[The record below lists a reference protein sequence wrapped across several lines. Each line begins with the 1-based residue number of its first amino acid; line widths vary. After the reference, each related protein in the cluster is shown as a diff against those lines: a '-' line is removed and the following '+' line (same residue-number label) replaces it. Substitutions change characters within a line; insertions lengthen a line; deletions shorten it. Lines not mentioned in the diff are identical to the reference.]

1 MARLAGKVAFI
12 TGAARGQGRSHA
24 VRLAEEGADIIAVD
38 IGSPIDLGQTVKEVE
53 ALDRRIVA
61 NAGIVSF
68 GTAEEL
74 TEQAWQNVIDVDLTG
89 VWLTVKAAIPH
100 LRAAGG
106 GSIVIINSGAGL
118 KGSPNTGHY
127 AAAKHGLVGLMQSL
141 ANELAPDM
149 VRVNSVHPGAV
160 DNDMLHNQALYHLL
174 LPDHPGDITR
184 EEIEPVFQRL
194 NALPIP
200 CCSSVPTT
208 PVTSPAPAFPSTPGN
223 SSSDIP
229 PAPTH
234 TRKETSV
241 NASKNSNV
249 SSQTRRKQKTSI
261 KGVPDPSLTIRPI
274 PIERLDLSS
283 KRLAVVG
290 GTNGLGRAIAQ
301 QALARGAEVTVVGR
315 TFRDAPAAR
324 LTFVAADLSS
334 MREAARL
341 GLELPAES
349 FDLVLF
355 TTGIIAAKTDRKS
368 TRLNSS
374 HANISYAV

>member
-1 MARLAGKVAFI
+1 MARLEGKVAFI

-38 IGSPIDLGQTVKEVE
+38 IGSPTDLGQTVKEVE
-53 ALDRRIVA
+53 ALDRRIVASQADVRDFGALKVALEDGVALLGRLDIVVA

-74 TEQAWQNVIDVDLTG
+74 TEQAWRDVIDVDLTG

-106 GSIVIINSGAGL
+106 GSIIIINSGAGL

-160 DNDMLHNQALYHLL
+160 DNDMLHTQALYHQL

-184 EEIEPVFQRL
+184 QEIEPVFQTL

-200 CCSSVPTT
+200 WVESV
-208 PVTSPAPAFPSTPGN
+208 
-223 SSSDIP
+223 DI
-229 PAPTH
+229 
-234 TRKETSV
+234 S
-241 NASKNSNV
+241 NA
-249 SSQTRRKQKTSI
+249 
-261 KGVPDPSLTIRPI
+261 
-274 PIERLDLSS
+274 
-283 KRLAVVG
+283 
-290 GTNGLGRAIAQ
+290 
-301 QALARGAEVTVVGR
+301 
-315 TFRDAPAAR
+315 
-324 LTFVAADLSS
+324 
-334 MREAARL
+334 
-341 GLELPAES
+341 
-349 FDLVLF
+349 VLF
-355 TTGIIAAKTDRKS
+355 FSSADARYITGASLPVDAGQLVT
-368 TRLNSS
+368 
-374 HANISYAV
+374 